1 MHHRDTQGHPCPTRR
16 ELQNST
22 LDSIGPSDDQ
32 NGSLTRGLWEE
43 AGDSIESGVRPAGY
57 GRAVLT
63 AGRVSPGGNGKIPT
77 PAEATRGLPRD
88 DRVA

>member
-1 MHHRDTQGHPCPTRR
+1 LRCCDSPELVRR
-16 ELQNST
+16 ELQNCAPAPNLMTPLLLGSWV
-22 LDSIGPSDDQ
+22 LGIGSVFY
-32 NGSLTRGLWEE
+32 R
-43 AGDSIESGVRPAGY
+43 IGVRPAGY
-57 GRAVLT
+57 GRAVLA